1 MKNLKKYH
9 KISNGIRF
17 EMHASF
23 LNNPVHTYFFLL
35 QTGNL
40 CYVKQYGSKYY
51 DMEKTKSIKEKLTV
65 ETPLGNVDATVKIK
79 YRIVASRSTYQL
91 K

>member
-1 MKNLKKYH
+1 
-9 KISNGIRF
+9 
-17 EMHASF
+17 MHASF
-23 LNNPVHTYFFLL
+23 LNNPVFFFLL

-51 DMEKTKSIKEKLTV
+51 DMEKTKSIKEILTV
-65 ETPLGNVDATVKIK
+65 ETPLGNVDATVKNK
-79 YRIVASRSTYQL
+79 KQVPYFL